1 MKNIT
6 LNSLTLDQITLA
18 AKMSDQKVENVLK
31 DIFGDRDFSRKDA
44 STMEDFEDQFQQELA
59 DNDNDAECAL
69 SCLIDYRAGLMPDYY
84 A

>member
-1 MKNIT
+1 MKNVT
-6 LNSLTLDQITLA
+6 LNSLTIEQITLA

-44 STMEDFEDQFQQELA
+44 ATIEAFEDQFQQELA

-69 SCLIDYRAGLMPDYY
+69 SCLIDNRAGLMPDYY